1 MAAAR
6 SEGIWTGHH
15 WRVLLVVAASLS
27 MSLAARPSASRNVVF
42 GLNPALQRSIKLVV
56 DLDVGAVNRGASATI
71 GIGGKGQDVFIA
83 ARSMEAELPLVA
95 QLVGTGAE
103 GDTLMSLL
111 TELAGPA
118 EAATLHRLTVRS
130 SARLRNAITLLSPKS
145 QEATEVVEPSGPV
158 TEQEIEQL
166 KAQLRE
172 TPPASG
178 VAVMGSMPPGCP
190 PSLYSDLLPL
200 CTDEQSTVLLD
211 IVSSVV
217 PTMAALQGRVGRV
230 VLKVNIKELCAVAG
244 RPVPPGSDSA
254 GSRSGELLAAAT
266 ALASQ
271 LASACSSS
279 SSSSS
284 SSGSGSGSGTS
295 ATNAVTSSFI
305 CATDGAFSAHL
316 LQLTSR
322 GTVGKHVTYTLPPL
336 PRPLVNPI
344 GAGDAVASGTI
355 MAATGKVR
363 VPGMEEV
370 DIIQAFRWGLACG
383 AASCLGPTNSAFT
396 RRDAEEIFAVIG
408 VDSADS
414 L

>member
-1 MAAAR
+1 MDLLTRAFIVPI
-6 SEGIWTGHH
+6 ELK
-15 WRVLLVVAASLS
+15 WRVLLRVLAILS
-27 MSLAARPSASRNVVF
+27 MSLAARPSATRNVVF
-42 GLNPALQRSIKLVV
+42 GLNPALQRSINLVA
-56 DLDVGAVNRGASATI
+56 DLDVGAVNRGATSTI

-95 QLVGTGAE
+95 QLVGSGAE

-111 TELAGPA
+111 TELAPVEA
-118 EAATLHRLTVRS
+118 ETLHRLTVRC

-145 QEATEVVEPSGPV
+145 QEATEVVEPSGLV
-158 TEQEIEQL
+158 SEQEIAQL
-166 KAQLRE
+166 KALLLE

-200 CTDEQSTVLLD
+200 CTDERSTVLLD

-217 PTMAALQGRVGRV
+217 PTMAALQGRVARV
-230 VLKVNIKELCAVAG
+230 ILKVNIKELCAVVG

-254 GSRSGELLAAAT
+254 RSRSGELLAAAT

-271 LASACSSS
+271 LATSC
-279 SSSSS
+279 S
-284 SSGSGSGSGTS
+284 SSGSSS
-295 ATNAVTSSFI
+295 ASTTNAVTSSFV

-316 LQLTSR
+316 LELTSR
-322 GTVGKHVTYTLPPL
+322 GTVGKHVTYTLPSL

-363 VPGMEEV
+363 VPGME
-370 DIIQAFRWGLACG
+370 DADSGGMIHAFRWGLACG

-396 RRDAEEIFAVIG
+396 RGDAEEIFAGIG
-408 VDSADS
+408 VHSVD

>member
-1 MAAAR
+1 MDLLTRAFTVPFAI
-6 SEGIWTGHH
+6 S
-15 WRVLLVVAASLS
+15 WRALLIVQAILS

-42 GLNPALQRSIKLVV
+42 GLNPALQRSIKLVA
-56 DLDVGAVNRGASATI
+56 DLDVGAVNRGATSTI

-95 QLVGTGAE
+95 QLVGSGAE

-111 TELAGPA
+111 TELAARPGEA
-118 EAATLHRLTVRS
+118 ETLHRLTVRC

-145 QEATEVVEPSGPV
+145 QEATEVVEPSGAV
-158 TEQEIEQL
+158 TEKEIAQL
-166 KAQLRE
+166 KALLLE

-200 CTDEQSTVLLD
+200 CTDERSTVLLD

-217 PTMAALQGRVGRV
+217 PTMAALQGRVARV
-230 VLKVNIKELCAVAG
+230 VLKVNIKELCAVVG

-271 LASACSSS
+271 LATACSSS
-279 SSSSS
+279 SAS
-284 SSGSGSGSGTS
+284 T
-295 ATNAVTSSFI
+295 TNTVTSSFV

-316 LQLTSR
+316 LELTSR
-322 GTVGKHVTYTLPPL
+322 GTVGKHVTYTLPSL

-363 VPGMEEV
+363 VPEMEDADSGGM
-370 DIIQAFRWGLACG
+370 IHAFRWGLACG
-383 AASCLGPTNSAFT
+383 AASCLGPTNSAFA
-396 RRDAEEIFAVIG
+396 RGDAEKIFAGIG
-408 VDSADS
+408 VHSVD

>member
-1 MAAAR
+1 
-6 SEGIWTGHH
+6 
-15 WRVLLVVAASLS
+15 

-42 GLNPALQRSIKLVV
+42 GLNPALQRSIKLVA
-56 DLDVGAVNRGASATI
+56 DLDVGAVNRGATSTI

-95 QLVGTGAE
+95 QLVGSGAE

-111 TELAGPA
+111 TELAGPGEA
-118 EAATLHRLTVRS
+118 EALHRLTVRC

-145 QEATEVVEPSGPV
+145 QEATEVVEPSGAV
-158 TEQEIEQL
+158 TEQEIAQL
-166 KAQLRE
+166 KALLRE

-211 IVSSVV
+211 IVASVV
-217 PTMAALQGRVGRV
+217 PTMAALQGRVARV
-230 VLKVNIKELCAVAG
+230 VLKVNIKELCAVVG

-271 LASACSSS
+271 LATACSSS
-279 SSSSS
+279 SAS
-284 SSGSGSGSGTS
+284 T
-295 ATNAVTSSFI
+295 TNAVTSSFV

-316 LQLTSR
+316 LELTSL
-322 GTVGKHVTYTLPPL
+322 GTVGKHVTYTLPSL

-363 VPGMEEV
+363 VPGME
-370 DIIQAFRWGLACG
+370 DADSGGMIHAFRWGLACG
-383 AASCLGPTNSAFT
+383 AASCLGPTNSAFA
-396 RRDAEEIFAVIG
+396 RGDAEEIFAGIG
-408 VDSADS
+408 VHSVD